1 MADTQDQVQTQPDP
15 SWAAEVTAG
24 YTFAGA
30 AVPLGALVE
39 DDVANAAA
47 QVGLPLAMMKRHGLE
62 PRSAIRSSC

>member
-1 MADTQDQVQTQPDP
+1 M
-15 SWAAEVTAG
+15 SAG

-47 QVGLPLAMMKRHGLE
+47 QVGLPLAMMTRPGLE
-62 PRSAIRSSC
+62 PRSAIRSSS